1 MKVLYVSKALVVAAY
16 RDKLRALAAH
26 ADVTA
31 LVPAR
36 WGGQAP
42 EPEHAA
48 GAHGAAPRSPDP
60 SADAG
65 FGGGAGAAAR
75 RALDP
80 NADVSVAAGAGA
92 PGQGSRAPAASPR
105 LLTRPVLLGGHNH
118 LHLYRGAGAVL
129 DAVRPDLVHIDEEP
143 YSIVTLQFAELCRLR
158 GIPSLFF
165 AWQNLAKRL
174 PPPFGALRARV
185 FRLVAGGIAGTA
197 AAARVLRDAGYAG
210 PLAVIPQFGVD
221 PTRFVPDAAARAEV
235 RGRLGIGEEEFVVGF
250 GGRLVPE
257 KGVHLLIE
265 ALANVPG
272 ARLVVMGDGPER
284 ARLEALAAHAGVAG
298 RVHFAGHVAS
308 TAMPAWLAALDTLAL
323 PSLRTKGWAE
333 QFGRILVEAMACQ
346 VPVVGTAT
354 GEVPE
359 VVGEGGVVVPEG
371 DTVALAAAL
380 RELAAMARDARR
392 ELGRRARA
400 WVCGRF
406 TQEHVARET
415 AAFYGALLEA
425 RPAAA
430 TPWPRAAAG

>member
-1 MKVLYVSKALVVAAY
+1 MRVLYVSKALVVAAY

-143 YSIVTLQFAELCRLR
+143 
-158 GIPSLFF
+158 
-165 AWQNLAKRL
+165 
-174 PPPFGALRARV
+174 
-185 FRLVAGGIAGTA
+185 
-197 AAARVLRDAGYAG
+197 
-210 PLAVIPQFGVD
+210 
-221 PTRFVPDAAARAEV
+221 
-235 RGRLGIGEEEFVVGF
+235 
-250 GGRLVPE
+250 
-257 KGVHLLIE
+257 
-265 ALANVPG
+265 
-272 ARLVVMGDGPER
+272 
-284 ARLEALAAHAGVAG
+284 
-298 RVHFAGHVAS
+298 
-308 TAMPAWLAALDTLAL
+308 
-323 PSLRTKGWAE
+323 
-333 QFGRILVEAMACQ
+333 
-346 VPVVGTAT
+346 
-354 GEVPE
+354 
-359 VVGEGGVVVPEG
+359 
-371 DTVALAAAL
+371 
-380 RELAAMARDARR
+380 
-392 ELGRRARA
+392 
-400 WVCGRF
+400 
-406 TQEHVARET
+406 
-415 AAFYGALLEA
+415 
-425 RPAAA
+425 
-430 TPWPRAAAG
+430 